1 MSKDLSYIIP
11 PVDRDLIKEELTRD
25 KFVRSTNK
33 LDNEIYIINQH
44 NSPHTIQEIGRLR
57 EITFAS
63 AGGGTGK
70 PVDIDDYDLAD
81 LPYDQLIV
89 YSPDDE
95 EIIGGYRFMDC
106 SKMVKTGNIDLSTLN
121 YFNFSEEFISDF
133 LPQTV
138 ELGRSW
144 IQPKFQPANSRKGLF
159 SLDNLWDG
167 LGAIV
172 VENPWVN
179 YFFGKVTMYSSFDAV
194 AKSYILSFMHYYFP
208 DHKNLVTPIQA
219 LDIDTSNP
227 GILEL
232 IKGLPFNEGYKILQ
246 KEVKECGTKIPP
258 LVNNYMGLSATM
270 KTFGTAINKDFGA
283 VDETAIL
290 ITINDIF
297 HEKKER
303 HLDY

>member
-1 MSKDLSYIIP
+1 MSKDLTYIIP
-11 PVDRDLIKEELTRD
+11 PIDRALIKEELTRD
-25 KFVRSTNK
+25 KFVRNTNK
-33 LDNEIYIINQH
+33 LDNEIYIINHH
-44 NSPHTIQEIGRLR
+44 NSPHIMQEIGRLR
-57 EITFAS
+57 ELTFAS

-70 PVDIDDYDLAD
+70 SVDIDDYDLAD

-106 SKMVKTGNIDLSTLN
+106 SKIIKSKNINLSTLH
-121 YFNFSEEFISDF
+121 YFDFSKKFTADF

-179 YFFGKVTMYSSFDAV
+179 YFFGKVTMYSNFNTT

-208 DHKNLVTPIQA
+208 DNENLVTPIQA
-219 LDIDTSNP
+219 LEIDTANST
-227 GILEL
+227 ILEL
-232 IKGLPFNEGYKILQ
+232 IDGLSFTEGYKILQ
-246 KEVKECGTKIPP
+246 KEVKACGSKIPP
-258 LVNNYMGLSATM
+258 LINNYMGLSATM
-270 KTFGTAINKDFGA
+270 KTFGTAINNDFGA

-290 ITINDIF
+290 ISISDIF